1 MFPVCE
7 KFGNNRRPPCPAAGA
22 SPSPFSL
29 FSLLLPHFR
38 VFLAEGSC
46 RTSPP
51 WPESR
56 GWDSSTPARFPNQS
70 SFPAV
75 PPTRSARSFFSCS
88 RAALAQFY
96 HLHIC
101 APAAPTPSG
110 INRPREG
117 IIRVMLNCCHTPG
130 LPPCLINSS
139 NYSIPPAISQLGQHA
154 WHISRDIPGC
164 PGPLLTLSRGLEP
177 PAEIRDERWHEQAAN
192 LWWCFYFMLR
202 ALKQP

>member
-139 NYSIPPAISQLGQHA
+139 NYSVPPRHFPTWAARLAHLQGHPGVPWSPPHSQSGSGA
-154 WHISRDIPGC
+154 TCRDQGREVARTS
-164 PGPLLTLSRGLEP
+164 G
-177 PAEIRDERWHEQAAN
+177 
-192 LWWCFYFMLR
+192 
-202 ALKQP
+202 